1 MAISINDKLSKI
13 NQEVADLKKNADT
26 AAQKVR
32 TLGDELKLDPK
43 NVKTMQER
51 LTALN
56 EQVKLYGKY
65 QDALRLKQQKLQQQL
80 DTQKKQKE
88 SLKEGTEEYRKLE
101 SQIKRTSEQL
111 TTVQRKITA
120 ADNTLTR
127 LSNTTRLYNKELENT
142 NKQLKIDKLK
152 KYNEGLNGLQQG
164 INKLQV
170 KLLLLLGTIAKITKE
185 AIAQGTELYT
195 LSKRYK
201 TSAENIQLWNKALQL
216 ATGDNDLFT
225 ESLKTMSKGL
235 STIPVGRGVAYNNAL
250 RAIGVSFKDIQDLDP
265 SAQFQTLLNGLQS
278 ISNES
283 LQGSYALTLFGES
296 GQTIVNALRDGDAT
310 MEQYLERAKA
320 FVAYTSEDTKT
331 LTELGF
337 QLDIAK
343 VKLQRATVELAVNAT
358 PVIVGVLDI
367 LRVTALPLLKGLTS
381 QTWVL
386 KTAFG
391 LLIALIVTKGL
402 IAFAQLI
409 IQIRIAAAEQKKFLM
424 WTLGAKAAILGLVG
438 VVGVIAT
445 VGAAMASVNSQIED
459 FSETVNDAY
468 GSYGNDLST
477 NVTQTATAVTERTLT
492 VNVEVDGR
500 GDTPISDE
508 NAMKISQ
515 LTIEGIQKQL
525 GDLVK

>member
-1 MAISINDKLSKI
+1 MAISVNDELSKI
-13 NQEVADLKKNADT
+13 NQEVNDLKKNADT

-43 NVKTMQER
+43 NVQTMQER
-51 LTALN
+51 LKALN
-56 EQVKLYGKY
+56 DQVKKYGDY
-65 QDALRLKQQKLQQQL
+65 QDALRIKQQKLQQQL

-88 SLKEGTEEYRKLE
+88 SLKEDTEEYKKLE

-111 TTVQRKITA
+111 STVQRRITA

-127 LSNTTRLYNKELENT
+127 LSNTTRLYNKELENA

-152 KYNEGLNGLQQG
+152 RYNEGLQGLQQG
-164 INKLQV
+164 IQKLQL
-170 KLLLLLGTIAKITKE
+170 KILLLLGTIAKLTKE
-185 AIAQGTELYT
+185 AISQGTELYT
-195 LSKRYK
+195 LSKRYH

-265 SAQFQTLLNGLQS
+265 AEQFQTLLSGLQNVA
-278 ISNES
+278 NES

-296 GQTIVNALRDGDAT
+296 GQTIINALRDGDET
-310 MEQYLERAKA
+310 MSQYLERAKE

-337 QLDIAK
+337 QLDVAK

-358 PVIVGVLDI
+358 PAIVGILDI
-367 LRVTALPLLKGLTS
+367 LRATALPLLKGLTS
-381 QTWVL
+381 QTWLL

-391 LLIALIVTKGL
+391 LLIAFIITKGI
-402 IAFAQLI
+402 IAFIQLI
-409 IQIRIAAAEQKKFLM
+409 IQIKIAATEQKKFLA
-424 WTLGAKAAILGLVG
+424 WTLGAKAAILGLASVI
-438 VVGVIAT
+438 GVIAT
-445 VGAAMASVNSQIED
+445 VGAAMASVNSQLED
-459 FSETVNDAY
+459 FSETASEAY
-468 GSYGNDLST
+468 GAYGNDLSA
-477 NVTQTATAVTERTLT
+477 NVAQTATSLTERTLT
-492 VNVEVDGR
+492 VNVEVDGH
-500 GDTPISDE
+500 GDTAISDE
-508 NAMKISQ
+508 SAQKVAQ
-515 LTIEGIQKQL
+515 LTIDGIQKQL
-525 GDLVK
+525 GDLIK